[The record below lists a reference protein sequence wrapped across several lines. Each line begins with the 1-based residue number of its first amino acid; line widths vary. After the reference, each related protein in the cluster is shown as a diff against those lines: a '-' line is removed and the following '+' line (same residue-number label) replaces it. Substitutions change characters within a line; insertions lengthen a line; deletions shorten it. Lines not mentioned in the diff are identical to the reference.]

1 MSQASLPGSWQSTSL
16 YREFACSATE
26 TAKPGLLVS
35 SLPWGAK
42 HRGQAL
48 LSFCPKFLQGPRG
61 GGIRRGIAPEEE
73 APTAQHPCPEGGRG
87 KGREDSSQILSNYL
101 SQRHDMTA
109 ARRVAQET
117 QQGSVSDTEPEG
129 CSGRG
134 SG

>member
-48 LSFCPKFLQGPRG
+48 LSLCPKFLQGPRG

-73 APTAQHPCPEGGRG
+73 APRRSIPAQREGEGKAVKTAP
-87 KGREDSSQILSNYL
+87 KS
-101 SQRHDMTA
+101 
-109 ARRVAQET
+109 
-117 QQGSVSDTEPEG
+117 
-129 CSGRG
+129 
-134 SG
+134 